1 MPTASRNRAARALV
15 LCALVTPACTAPQRM
30 PSPLTTGQVAPNR
43 RQAPAQREEARAGL
57 RPGTLATEAS
67 LQSMTAQ
74 EVCFDLTLRTTAE
87 RAALAE
93 PGGWQIGLRSEP
105 VAAFQPAAVRAARAV
120 TQKKLPSLNSGGQNG
135 SALGTF
141 GTALADVTV
150 LTGGG
155 TVCFASGEALTAV
168 RTLSL
173 ELTDAPTSF
182 GQRRALFEFEF
193 EFE

>member
-1 MPTASRNRAARALV
+1 MPIARPNRAARALA
-15 LCALVTPACTAPQRM
+15 LCALVATAPACTASQRM
-30 PSPLTTGQVAPNR
+30 PSPLTTGQIAPNR
-43 RQAPAQREEARAGL
+43 RQAPARREETRAGL
-57 RPGTLATEAS
+57 RPGTLASEAS

-74 EVCFDLTLRTTAE
+74 EVCFELTLRTTAE
-87 RAALAE
+87 RPGLAE

-105 VAAFQPAAVRAARAV
+105 PVPFQPVVVRAPRAV
-120 TQKKLPSLNSGGQNG
+120 TTKKLPSLNSGGQNG

-168 RTLSL
+168 RALSL

-182 GQRRALFEFEF
+182 GQRRAVFEFEF
-193 EFE
+193 E